1 MKRVLV
7 IGIWSVSLFCLNT
20 ACGSF
25 AGDDDQSEEEADQSD
40 DANPPFSGGG
50 SVGPAGPTGAT
61 GATGARGSQG
71 AQGATGAQGAQ
82 GEQGPAGPMGGVVL
96 YDAQDKQIG
105 AKFNEESGGI
115 AHVILFDHR
124 QAKVD
129 RYSGALVAPSDDIFC
144 MHLSNDCTGSCYVY
158 DKRWLDFVVR
168 NAAGQLFVAARS
180 AANGGSITIESYV
193 DGDGMCQAATIT
205 TIESYQ
211 AAAYTS
217 TSVNFPLAAPLYWD
231 LAK

>member
-1 MKRVLV
+1 MKRAIV
-7 IGIWSVSLFCLNT
+7 ISICSVALLSLNT

-25 AGDDDQSEEEADQSD
+25 TGDDDKAEEDAEQSENAT
-40 DANPPFSGGG
+40 PPFGGG
-50 SVGPAGPTGAT
+50 GGTVGPAGPTGAT
-61 GATGARGSQG
+61 GATGAAGASGAQG
-71 AQGATGAQGAQ
+71 AQGEQ

-124 QAKVD
+124 QAKLD

-144 MHLSNDCTGSCYVY
+144 MHLSNDCSGSCYVY

-168 NAAGQLFVAARS
+168 NAAGQLFVAARTT
-180 AANGGSITIESYV
+180 ANGGSINVESYV

-211 AAAYTS
+211 AAAYTP
-217 TSVNFPLAAPLYWD
+217 TSMSFPLAAPLYWD